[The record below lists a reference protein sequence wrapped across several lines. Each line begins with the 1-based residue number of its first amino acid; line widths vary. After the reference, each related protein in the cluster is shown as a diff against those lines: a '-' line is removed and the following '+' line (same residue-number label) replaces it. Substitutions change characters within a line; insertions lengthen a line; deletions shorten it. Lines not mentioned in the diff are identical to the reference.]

1 MFYHLYYIY
10 TLKRHHTLSQ
20 YNKKQKHEMKQGN
33 TTTSTNLKYGIIR
46 KSKKNNN
53 IKSGNTVR
61 NKIMKREIQVFTV
74 KTILQGKHF
83 SVALIQ
89 ILFFLLSKWQPN
101 GMIYYFLSSV
111 FITRLQYLSAP
122 KISTTFLSCQT
133 FNI

>member
-33 TTTSTNLKYGIIR
+33 TTSTNLKYGIIR
-46 KSKKNNN
+46 KSKKQTNY
-53 IKSGNTVR
+53 KSGNIVR
-61 NKIMKREIQVFTV
+61 NKNMKREIQVFTV

-89 ILFFLLSKWQPN
+89 ILFFLLSKWQRN

>member
-33 TTTSTNLKYGIIR
+33 TTSTNLKYGIIR
-46 KSKKNNN
+46 KSKKKNN
-53 IKSGNTVR
+53 IKSGNIER
-61 NKIMKREIQVFTV
+61 NKNMKREIQVFTV

-89 ILFFLLSKWQPN
+89 ILFFLLSKWQRN

>member
-33 TTTSTNLKYGIIR
+33 TTSTNLKYGIIR
-46 KSKKNNN
+46 KSKKYNN
-53 IKSGNTVR
+53 IKSGNIVR
-61 NKIMKREIQVFTV
+61 NKNMKREIQVFMV

-89 ILFFLLSKWQPN
+89 ILLFLLSKWQPN